1 MQVPTKHSKA
11 DLKIYRDAGAKV
23 AAELAKHGTI
33 ERASIDEAYLDVT
46 KEANAL
52 LEKCER
58 KEMDFFRDVLMS
70 EKVSRSHVA
79 GALEWE
85 ARERRRKEKMMRA
98 SLSDGQ
104 QDVVVVTYA
113 SHRELR
119 RGAVDEIE
127 ANVNDNKNDKEE
139 NEGNESN
146 NQEERKAGD
155 PPPQDKAS
163 KLSLIHISEPT
174 RPY

>member
-1 MQVPTKHSKA
+1 
-11 DLKIYRDAGAKV
+11 
-23 AAELAKHGTI
+23 
-33 ERASIDEAYLDVT
+33 
-46 KEANAL
+46 
-52 LEKCER
+52 
-58 KEMDFFRDVLMS
+58 MDFFRDVLMS

-146 NQEERKAGD
+146 NQEEKKSGRPSSARQSFEILAQPSVIGMVSQRKVESSWRVRV
-155 PPPQDKAS
+155 QC
-163 KLSLIHISEPT
+163 
-174 RPY
+174 R

>member
-1 MQVPTKHSKA
+1 
-11 DLKIYRDAGAKV
+11 
-23 AAELAKHGTI
+23 
-33 ERASIDEAYLDVT
+33 
-46 KEANAL
+46 
-52 LEKCER
+52 
-58 KEMDFFRDVLMS
+58 MDFFRDVLMS

-85 ARERRRKEKMMRA
+85 AREKKEKRKKMMRA

-113 SHRELR
+113 SHEELR

-146 NQEERKAGD
+146 NQEEEKSGR
-155 PPPQDKAS
+155 PSSQDKAS
-163 KLSLIHISEPT
+163 SPGSTVRYRNGL
-174 RPY
+174 